1 MARTLVYTIS
11 TGRSG
16 TAFLAEFLRAN
27 LPGATVHHERTAFT
41 DLGRITPEASHFM
54 AFNNAGNVPGLQRFW
69 KRRLKADAADPADIF
84 VETSHFNARGGLLE
98 NLGARPEGTRAVV
111 IAQSRDI
118 LPTVWSLHNR
128 CDFRNNGFTWLFALD
143 PRWRNVIVQSKV
155 FRQWGMAGSALWYVI
170 EMQTRAAYYRR
181 LLADMPGVQ
190 FVDVDLSELKEG
202 AGGGERVLHAILDA
216 PAEQIT
222 WPGAKN
228 EGRDIMF
235 PETDREKIGKIIE
248 RLDFDADALA
258 ENYFASGRRL
268 ASPPWVQVRPSAGA
282 DEVSAPALFQS
293 GRGASGQA

>member
-27 LPGATVHHERTAFT
+27 LPGATVHHERTHFT
-41 DLGRITPEASHFM
+41 HMGRITPDASHFM
-54 AFNNAGNVPGLQRFW
+54 TFNNVGNVPGLQWFW
-69 KRRLKADAADPADIF
+69 QRRLKADAADAEDVF

-98 NLGARPEGTRAVV
+98 NLAARPDGTRVVV
-111 IAQSRDI
+111 IAQSRDL

-155 FRQWGMAGSALWYVI
+155 FRKWGMAGSAMWYVI

-181 LLADMPGVQ
+181 LLADMPDVR
-190 FVDVDLSELKEG
+190 FVDVDLSELRDG
-202 AGGGERVLHAILDA
+202 AGGGERVLQAILDA
-216 PAEQIT
+216 TPQNIA

-228 EGRDIMF
+228 EGRDIIF
-235 PETDREKIGKIIE
+235 PDSDREKIGKIIE

-258 ENYFASGRRL
+258 ESYFASGRRL
-268 ASPPWVQVRPSAGA
+268 ASPPWVKLQDA
-282 DEVSAPALFQS
+282 DGGELPASALFQS
-293 GRGASGQA
+293 GRGTAGQA